1 MKGHPYQHA
10 RPAQGQP
17 QAPQGRAQP
26 QGRPGPQARQQPPAQ
41 GYAVGEAGDGANIGR
56 TVLIAVVSAAAGAIA
71 VRLLDQYVF
80 TGEREQIGQLEGDVQ
95 AIKEHLA
102 SQPQV
107 VVPAMPAPVQ
117 RITEPPRGM
126 TTDFWG
132 RLSGDGDY

>member
-1 MKGHPYQHA
+1 MKAHPYQHA
-10 RPAQGQP
+10 RPPQAQPSPQQP
-17 QAPQGRAQP
+17 QQGK
-26 QGRPGPQARQQPPAQ
+26 PGPQVKQPPAQ
-41 GYAVGEAGDGANIGR
+41 GYAVGQNGEGNIGR

-80 TGEREQIGQLEGDVQ
+80 TGERDQIGQLEGDVQ

-117 RITEPPRGM
+117 RITESARGM

-132 RLSGDGDY
+132 RLSGEGDY